1 MLVLVVA
8 ALKKDIVEIVINPN
22 VLMQFLKISWGMEGQ
37 TLEKI
42 IRCAGLSKRRILISF
57 SLTLITA
64 NYNVLGY
71 NLIN

>member
-22 VLMQFLKISWGMEGQ
+22 VLMLFSKISWGMERQ
-37 TLEKI
+37 TEKI
-42 IRCAGLSKRRILISF
+42 IRRAGLSKRRILISF

-64 NYNVLGY
+64 NYSVLGY